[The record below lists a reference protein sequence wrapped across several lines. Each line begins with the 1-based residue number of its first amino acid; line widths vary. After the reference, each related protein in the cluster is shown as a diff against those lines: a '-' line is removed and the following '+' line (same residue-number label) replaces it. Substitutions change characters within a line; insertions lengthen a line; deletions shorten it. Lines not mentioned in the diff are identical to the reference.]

1 MRILQLCNAQGKV
14 EKIVSLLSVDAYPA
28 RSVALHLHNTLIAIP
43 FLTYLY
49 TEGRYCFFVYAAL
62 SLHIANCKAAFL
74 PYLRAVCLFML
85 PFIKTALPNNC
96 ILSHYPENVDISH
109 IVQLY

>member
-1 MRILQLCNAQGKV
+1 MK
-14 EKIVSLLSVDAYPA
+14 KIVRLLSVDAYPA

-49 TEGRYCFFVYAAL
+49 TKGRYCFCVYDAL
-62 SLHIANCKAAFL
+62 SLHIDKSKAAFL
-74 PYLRAVCLFML
+74 PYPQAVRLFML

-96 ILSHYPENVDISH
+96 ILSHYPEKNVDVTPYRSA
-109 IVQLY
+109 V